1 MRASLLSPLLL
12 MQLGFSQFTEP
23 AENSGRG
30 RLYDQFSP
38 FQSDVQ
44 HGAFSEWKVRISG
57 ELRWQVYSRRLI
69 YPAVWHLLLGYY
81 VTRNSF
87 PHALPLSGSKID
99 G

>member
-1 MRASLLSPLLL
+1 

-23 AENSGRG
+23 AKNSGRG

-38 FQSDVQ
+38 FQSHVQ
-44 HGAFSEWKVRISG
+44 HRAFSERKVRISS
-57 ELRWQVYSRRLI
+57 ELRRKVYSRRLV
-69 YPAVWHLLLGYY
+69 YPTVWHLLLRYY

-87 PHALPLSGSKID
+87 PHALPLSGSKLD